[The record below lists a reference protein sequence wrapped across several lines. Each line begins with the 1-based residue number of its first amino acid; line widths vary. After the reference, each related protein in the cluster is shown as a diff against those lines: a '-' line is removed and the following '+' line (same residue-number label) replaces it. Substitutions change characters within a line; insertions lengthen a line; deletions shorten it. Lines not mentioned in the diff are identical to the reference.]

1 MTMDVIFSSLYH
13 CHRLGTFQWGRS
25 GDDESSECGITTIV
39 EAQLAGCSH
48 TERCDND
55 SDLDHSLPLSPGGW

>member
-1 MTMDVIFSSLYH
+1 
-13 CHRLGTFQWGRS
+13 
-25 GDDESSECGITTIV
+25 TIV

>member
-1 MTMDVIFSSLYH
+1 MSSFPS
-13 CHRLGTFQWGRS
+13 TFQWGRS

>member
-1 MTMDVIFSSLYH
+1 MTMDVIFQVSTIVIVSKYISV
-13 CHRLGTFQWGRS
+13 GRS